1 MNNADPITTEIIRN
15 AFNAIADDMNAA
27 LIRSAFT
34 PIIYEGKDCS
44 VALLDADANVLGQS
58 PGLPLFLGNLEVC
71 VQLIADQHGW
81 EYFSTGDVFYMNDSY
96 MTGTHLNDST
106 VIMPIF
112 WRGERIGFAASRAH
126 WLDVGAKDPGAPV
139 DSVEI
144 YQEGMRWGPT
154 KLYDKGK
161 PREDVID
168 VLRRNS
174 RFGNGLIGD
183 LNAQIAAGRTG
194 EKRLCSLFDRFGKD
208 VVMAA
213 RDAIFHQTGKR
224 ERRAIRSIENGRYQS
239 EGWLDNDGLDSGPI
253 PVKVTATVED
263 ETVMIDLEG
272 SGAQTRG
279 PVNCG
284 FTQTIAAAR
293 VAFKLLV
300 CSNDPV
306 NGGSFRTLEVR
317 APQQSIFNARE
328 PAPCAWYFSS
338 LGLLIDLV
346 VKALAPV
353 MPKEAAGAHYGDSM
367 VVTIAGEDPRRDGQR
382 YLMVEPTTGGWG
394 AFAGGDGA
402 DSLIN
407 NVNGNFKDLPVEIF
421 ENKYPVRIEAYGIR
435 SDSGGAG
442 RYRGGN
448 GTCRRYR
455 LQADASLSLWF
466 ERSVSCAWGL
476 FGGGSGSAPEVV
488 IEEPGRDPVKCLKVN
503 SVPLAAGTV
512 VTSRTGG
519 GGGYGAPSERDPEVV
534 HRDVLDGLVS
544 PEEAR
549 LAYGTYCKN
558 PVETL

>member
-1 MNNADPITTEIIRN
+1 MKTVDPITTEIIRN

-44 VALLDADANVLGQS
+44 VALLDAQASVLGQS

-71 VQLIADQHGW
+71 VQVIADRHGW
-81 EYFSTGDVFYMNDSY
+81 EYFCDGDVFYMNDSY

-112 WRGERIGFAASRAH
+112 RRGERIGFAASRAH

-154 KLYDKGK
+154 KLYDNGR

-174 RFGNGLIGD
+174 RFGDGLIGD

-194 EKRLCSLFDRFGKD
+194 EQRLRALFERFGKE

-213 RDAIFHQTGKR
+213 RDAIFEQTGTR
-224 ERRAIRSIENGRYQS
+224 ERRAVRAIRNGRYQAG
-239 EGWLDNDGLDSGPI
+239 GWLDNDGLDSS
-253 PVKVTATVED
+253 PVPVEVTAIVND
-263 ETVMIDLEG
+263 ESITIDLEG
-272 SGAQTRG
+272 SGTQTRG

-284 FTQTIAAAR
+284 FTQAIAAAR

-300 CSNDPV
+300 CSDDPV
-306 NGGSFRTLEVR
+306 NGGSFRTLDVR
-317 APQQSIFNARE
+317 APEHTIFNARE

-353 MPKEAAGAHYGDSM
+353 MPNKAAGAHYGDSM
-367 VVTIAGEDPRRDGQR
+367 VVTIAGDDPRRGGQR

-407 NVNGNFKDLPVEIF
+407 NVNGNFKDLPVEVF
-421 ENKYPVRIEAYGIR
+421 ENKYPVLIESYGIR
-435 SDSGGAG
+435 RDSGGAG

-455 LQADASLSLWF
+455 LQAAASLSLWF
-466 ERSVSCAWGL
+466 ERSVTSAWGL
-476 FGGGSGSAPEVV
+476 FGGNSGSAPEVV
-488 IEEPGRDPVKCLKVN
+488 IEEPGREPVHCLKVN
-503 SVPLAAGTV
+503 SMPLAAGTAI
-512 VTSRTGG
+512 TSRTGG
-519 GGGYGAPSERDPEVV
+519 GGGYGPAAERDPQAVRQDLV
-534 HRDVLDGLVS
+534 DGFVSQGHATHAYDVNLKQLPDI
-544 PEEAR
+544 P
-549 LAYGTYCKN
+549 
-558 PVETL
+558 